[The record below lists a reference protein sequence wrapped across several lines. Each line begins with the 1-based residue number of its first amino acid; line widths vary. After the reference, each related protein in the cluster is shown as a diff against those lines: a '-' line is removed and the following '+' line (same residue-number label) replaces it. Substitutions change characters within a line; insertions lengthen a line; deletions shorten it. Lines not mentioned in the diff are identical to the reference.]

1 MEMKIEY
8 ASEEPSISADIIPE
22 LDEEYNLRTSDV
34 LVKSKCSGKFG
45 DIERLPSMDEVG
57 SANKKFSVF
66 KSSDEK
72 EKLAKSSEY
81 KNPSFGMPVSK
92 FIPPPPIG

>member
-8 ASEEPSISADIIPE
+8 ASEEPSVSADIIPE
-22 LDEEYNLRTSDV
+22 LDEEYNLRTSDGF
-34 LVKSKCSGKFG
+34 VKTKCSGKFG
-45 DIERLPSMDEVG
+45 VTERLPSMDEVG
-57 SANKKFSVF
+57 STNKKFSVF

-72 EKLAKSSEY
+72 EKLVKSTEF